1 MEAALLT
8 EIQINPAPAGAPAGS
23 VMVTL
28 SIGDAR
34 REMVI
39 PEAGVPVL
47 INGLTRLIAA
57 FMARGDQ
64 PEQEEARPIPEAML
78 VECEPRVG
86 DVCSICLEEEEA
98 EVKEEQGEQASSSPW
113 VSLSRCGHRFHPHCI
128 RQWQRPLCPVCR
140 AAY

>member
-1 MEAALLT
+1 MEGGPHLVLV
-8 EIQINPAPAGAPAGS
+8 QINPAPAGAPAGS
-23 VMVTL
+23 VAVTL
-28 SIGDAR
+28 SMGDAR
-34 REMVI
+34 HEMVI

-47 INGLTRLIAA
+47 VNRLTRAIAA
-57 FMARGDQ
+57 FMARRDQ
-64 PEQEEARPIPEAML
+64 LEQEARPIPEAML

-86 DVCSICLEEEEA
+86 DTCTICLE

-113 VSLSRCGHRFHPHCI
+113 VSLSRCGHRFHPGCI